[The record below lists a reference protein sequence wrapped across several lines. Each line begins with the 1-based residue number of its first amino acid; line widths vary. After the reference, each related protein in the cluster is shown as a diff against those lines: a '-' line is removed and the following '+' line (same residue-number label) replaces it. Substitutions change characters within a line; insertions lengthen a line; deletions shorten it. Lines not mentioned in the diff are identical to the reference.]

1 MTVNPVLKDIVA
13 KEWSANWIVSS
24 DAERCGTSS
33 LCIGT

>member
-24 DAERCGTSS
+24 DAERRHSA
-33 LCIGT
+33 